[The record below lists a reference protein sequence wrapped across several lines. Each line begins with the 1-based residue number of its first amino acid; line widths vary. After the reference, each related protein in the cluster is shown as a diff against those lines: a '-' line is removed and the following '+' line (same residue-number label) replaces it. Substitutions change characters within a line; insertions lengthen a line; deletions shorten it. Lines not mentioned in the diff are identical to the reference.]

1 MGVGIAED
9 GSAKLDGKILRI
21 QALCSAIRHILERC
35 DSMILDLG
43 VEFRWGMGIDIR
55 T

>member
-9 GSAKLDGKILRI
+9 GSAKLEGKILRI

-35 DSMILDLG
+35 DSMILDVE
-43 VEFRWGMGIDIR
+43 VEFRCGKVIDIQ

>member
-21 QALCSAIRHILERC
+21 QALCTANRHMLERC
-35 DSMILDLG
+35 DSMILDFEVNFG
-43 VEFRWGMGIDIR
+43 GEWA
-55 T
+55 